1 LAVENGEKVNKATAL
16 KDLLKGID
24 AFSSIDDPALALMQE
39 KMSMAEYKDGEYLC
53 REGDEADRMFIIAS
67 GEVEVL
73 KRGEKE
79 IDVMVTT
86 LKPGEVAGIM
96 SLFEYDVRSAS
107 MRARGRVETWMLD
120 KETFSLIL
128 EKESGLAR
136 KLLAYLSRRL
146 RAETYT
152 VAKLLSGDMDSRL
165 KVAVFDTK
173 PYTRR
178 SFEENNDGRFSLHF
192 FEPRLGPD
200 TLMLASGFEVVCAFV
215 NDDLKKEVIGELK
228 DRGVKMIAMRCA
240 GYNNVDAE
248 AAFQSGVSVARV
260 PAYSPHSIAEHAA
273 ALMLTLNRNVH
284 RAYNRVREG
293 NFSLSG
299 LEGFDFHGKTAGII
313 GLGRIGKCLAE
324 ILHGFGMTVLAFD
337 EHKDLE
343 FAAAIGL
350 SYVTLEEIFAKSD
363 VLSLHAPL
371 LPSTFHMVNA
381 KAIATMKTGVMIV
394 NTGRGALIDTAA
406 LIEGLKSGKIG
417 AAGLDVYE
425 EEEAFFFEDMSNRI
439 ISDDTLARLM
449 TFNNVIITGHQ
460 AFLTREALSNI
471 AKVTLDNIAEYA
483 GGKRFGDLSNAV
495 MPAKKT

>member
-1 LAVENGEKVNKATAL
+1 MGGTSL
-16 KDLLKGID
+16 KDLLKGND
-24 AFSSIDDPALALMQE
+24 AFSSLDDGSLALMQE
-39 KMSMAEYKDGEYLC
+39 KMSKVEYGDGEYLC
-53 REGDEADRMFIIAS
+53 REGEEADRMYVIAA
-67 GEVEVL
+67 GDVEVV
-73 KRGEKE
+73 KRGEKD
-79 IDVMVTT
+79 IDVIVTI
-86 LKPGEVAGIM
+86 LKAGEVAGIM
-96 SLFEYDVRSAS
+96 SLFEYDVRSAG
-107 MRARGRVETWMLD
+107 MRARGRVETWVLD
-120 KETFSLIL
+120 KETFSLVL
-128 EKESGLAR
+128 AKESGLAR
-136 KLLAYLSRRL
+136 KMLAYLSRRL

-152 VAKLLSGDMDSRL
+152 VAKLLSGDMDPRL

-215 NDDLKKEVIGELK
+215 NDVLGKEVIGELK
-228 DRGVKMIAMRCA
+228 ERGVKMIALRCA
-240 GYNNVDAE
+240 GYNNVDVD
-248 AAFQSGVSVARV
+248 AAFQSGMSVARV

-313 GLGRIGKCLAE
+313 GLGRIGKCLAQ

-337 EHKDLE
+337 EHQDPD
-343 FAAAIGL
+343 FAATIGL
-350 SYVTLEEIFAKSD
+350 GYVTLDEIFRRSD
-363 VLSLHAPL
+363 VISLHAPL

-381 KAIATMKTGVMIV
+381 KAIDAMKQGVMIV

-406 LIEGLKSGKIG
+406 LIEGLKSGKVG

-425 EEEAFFFEDMSNRI
+425 EEEAFFFEDLSNRI
-439 ISDDTLARLM
+439 ISDDALARLM

-460 AFLTREALSNI
+460 AFLTREALSSI
-471 AKVTLDNIAEYA
+471 AKITLDNIAEYKA
-483 GGKRFGDLSNAV
+483 GKRFAELSNAV
-495 MPAKKT
+495 MPSKRP

>member
-1 LAVENGEKVNKATAL
+1 MAKKSTL
-16 KDLLKGID
+16 KDLLKKID
-24 AFSSIDDPALALMQE
+24 AFSELDEEALALMQE
-39 KMSMAEYKDGEYLC
+39 KMTRAAYRDGEYLC
-53 REGDEADRMFIIAS
+53 REGEEADRMFVISS
-67 GEVEVL
+67 GEVEVV

-79 IDVMVTT
+79 IEVPITV
-86 LKPGEVAGIM
+86 LRAGEVAGIM

-107 MRARGRVETWMLD
+107 MRAKGGVETWVLD
-120 KETFSLIL
+120 KETFSLL
-128 EKESGLAR
+128 LGKEGGLAR
-136 KLLAYLSRRL
+136 KMLAYLSRQL

-152 VAKLLSGDMDSRL
+152 VAKLLSGDMDPRL

-178 SFEENNDGRFSLHF
+178 SFEENNNGRFSLHF

-200 TLMLASGFEVVCAFV
+200 TLALASGFEVVCAFV
-215 NDDLKKEVIGELK
+215 NDNLKKEVIEGLSE
-228 DRGVKMIAMRCA
+228 RGVKMIALRCA
-240 GYNNVDAE
+240 GYNNLDVEE
-248 AAFQSGVSVARV
+248 AFRHEMSVARV
-260 PAYSPHSIAEHAA
+260 PAYSPYSIAEHAA
-273 ALMLTLNRNVH
+273 ALMLTLGRNVH

-324 ILHGFGMTVLAFD
+324 ILHGFGMRLLAFD
-337 EHKDLE
+337 EYKDAE
-343 FAAAIGL
+343 FASRVGL
-350 SYVTLEEIFAKSD
+350 AYVTLQEIFSEAD
-363 VLSLHAPL
+363 VISLHAPL
-371 LPSTFHMVNA
+371 LPSTLHMVNA
-381 KAIATMKTGVMIV
+381 KAIESMKRGVMII

-406 LIEGLKSGKIG
+406 LIEGLKSEKIG

-425 EEEAFFFEDMSNRI
+425 EEEAVFFEDLSDRI

-471 AKVTLDNIAEYA
+471 AKITLDNIAAFQE
-483 GGKRFGDLSNAV
+483 GMRFGDLPNAV
-495 MPAKKT
+495 TPPKKR